1 MPESTA
7 GYQAILSYFHT
18 VNPVETAPEE
28 PQETTQEVTSSQEV
42 TINPVETVEAVEP
55 VEIDVFQDRIAKAI
69 TPVPTDI
76 QIGAEY
82 LGLVTHFPQYVT
94 AEKYCK
100 VKRITQPHL
109 MKCIRKFE
117 QQ

>member
-1 MPESTA
+1 MPESLE
-7 GYQAILSYFHT
+7 GYHAILSYFHT

-28 PQETTQEVTSSQEV
+28 PQETTQEVTDIKGV
-42 TINPVETVEAVEP
+42 TSNTVETVEAVE
-55 VEIDVFQDRIAKAI
+55 IDVFKDKIAPMI

-82 LGLVTHFPQYVT
+82 SGLVTHFPQYVT
-94 AEKYCK
+94 SEKYCK